1 MQSENHP
8 LFCDERKEKL
18 PIDATL
24 PPQTNAR
31 LTSVPRNGSID
42 SLKKKEEEEE
52 KKNKQWTPCIHR
64 RLLPFALKIHLLEQF
79 IIKGHHHIYYG
90 RGRARD
96 DDNRVRPFA

>member
-18 PIDATL
+18 SIDATL

-31 LTSVPRNGSID
+31 LTSVPQRID
-42 SLKKKEEEEE
+42 RFIEKEEEEE
-52 KKNKQWTPCIHR
+52 KKNKQWTPCIHC